1 MFPENSPKIPL
12 YWYHRLALVKSQ
24 YVDARVLSTENSP
37 AGENDHVGAESLP
50 IPLPQRLDKK
60 SMR

>member
-1 MFPENSPKIPL
+1 MFPENPPKIPL

-50 IPLPQRLDKK
+50 MPLPQRLDKK